1 MSLIEKKLEN
11 LPHKLIKTENLS
23 ISAMLILL
31 VIGVLF
37 AFIQQI
43 SLSYVQQN

>member
-1 MSLIEKKLEN
+1 MSLIGKKVKEFTAQA
-11 LPHKLIKTENLS
+11 IKTENLS